1 MSKISDIDIIAIIFK
16 VIDELNEMLP
26 ADNRLAK
33 SEDTKLSGPG
43 GGLDSLGMVNLIVA
57 LEQKLSSLLGDDVNL
72 IDDRAMNQ
80 ESSPFR
86 TISTLSEFIKS
97 ISPE

>member
-1 MSKISDIDIIAIIFK
+1 MSKISDIDIITLIFG

-33 SEDTKLSGPG
+33 SEDTKLSGSG

-80 ESSPFR
+80 ESSPFS
-86 TISTLSEFIKS
+86 TIGTLSEFIKS

>member
-1 MSKISDIDIIAIIFK
+1 MSKISDIDIIAIIFR

-33 SEDTKLSGPG
+33 SEDTKLSGSG

-57 LEQKLSSLLGDDVNL
+57 LEQKLSSWLGHDVGL
-72 IDDRAMNQ
+72 IDDRAMQ
-80 ESSPFR
+80 QDSSPFR
-86 TISTLSEFIKS
+86 TIGTLAEFIKN
-97 ISPE
+97 IPPE